1 MFEFVVDSFFF
12 LIGNNKWRKYN
23 DGNNKVF
30 DKKFLKVL
38 YIMNIILFL
47 NLEIMIVLF

>member
-38 YIMNIILFL
+38 NIMNIILFL